1 MDETVVRPG
10 DLEVHHLP
18 QLSSANQEAGEI
30 MICVVCQTT
39 ARAWAQCSQG
49 RHKNDYSQSN
59 LSGLARTDIFY
70 RGFVHKEVHASGS
83 GWYTEKN
90 DATAGTRAANRLKE
104 LGMLDELCDPL
115 LRSGCA
121 RPSLLKGE

>member
-1 MDETVVRPG
+1 MIALVGQHTMHLG
-10 DLEVHHLP
+10 GEVLAALLRLP

-30 MICVVCQTT
+30 MICVV
-39 ARAWAQCSQG
+39 
-49 RHKNDYSQSN
+49 
-59 LSGLARTDIFY
+59 DIFY
-70 RGFVHKEVHASGS
+70 RGFVHKEVHASGA

-90 DATAGTRAANRLKE
+90 DAIAGTRAANRLKE

-121 RPSLLKGE
+121 RSSLLKGE